1 MASKKKEELLQPEV
15 QTQAQPAAQSTYSA
29 EGLNSRA
36 DVEKAMANASYR
48 PSQQVTDAADALK
61 QWQQNRPADYQSS
74 YQDRINEL
82 LGQLLERE
90 NFQYSYTRDPLYRQY
105 EQLYTQN
112 AHNASADAAAQAA
125 ALTGGYG
132 SSYATSAAQ
141 QAYQQQIGGLASAIP
156 TLYNLALDT
165 YQSGGEE
172 LVNRLDQLN
181 GQEQNAQTL
190 YDRQLQDY
198 YTQLQ
203 QKGEAYNDAYAK
215 DYGQYQEH
223 LNRLDTLHG
232 YYTAQEQAQ
241 INQRQQAFNN
251 IMTVLGIIGDVVQLA
266 ISGIPALPVEAVT
279 LQSPIPCPAQ
289 DVVCLG
295 INYMAHSDEAEKYS
309 ADAFSTQH
317 QDAIYFSK
325 RVSRAVPDGG
335 FIEAHTDLVQKLD
348 YECELAVVLGKDAKD
363 VPAGQTKDYVFGYTI
378 LNDVSARDVQ
388 TAHKQWYFGKS
399 LDGFTPM
406 GPCIVTADEFDTYP
420 PALPI
425 RSRVNGELRQDSNTK
440 LQIFDIDH
448 VIHELSQGMT
458 LKAGTIIATGTPAGV
473 GMGMD
478 PPQFLHP
485 GDTVQCEIEGIGT
498 LTNTVR

>member
-1 MASKKKEELLQPEV
+1 MRFVTCRLPDGVEDPAILSPDG
-15 QTQAQPAAQSTYSA
+15 TQIWPLSWL
-29 EGLNSRA
+29 GL
-36 DVEKAMANASYR
+36 SYETL
-48 PSQQVTDAADALK
+48 SD
-61 QWQQNRPADYQSS
+61 
-74 YQDRINEL
+74 
-82 LGQLLERE
+82 
-90 NFQYSYTRDPLYRQY
+90 
-105 EQLYTQN
+105 
-112 AHNASADAAAQAA
+112 
-125 ALTGGYG
+125 
-132 SSYATSAAQ
+132 
-141 QAYQQQIGGLASAIP
+141 AIP
-156 TLYNLALDT
+156 FLTPQVRAGL
-165 YQSGGEE
+165 
-172 LVNRLDQLN
+172 
-181 GQEQNAQTL
+181 
-190 YDRQLQDY
+190 
-198 YTQLQ
+198 
-203 QKGEAYNDAYAK
+203 
-215 DYGQYQEH
+215 
-223 LNRLDTLHG
+223 
-232 YYTAQEQAQ
+232 
-241 INQRQQAFNN
+241 
-251 IMTVLGIIGDVVQLA
+251 QLA
-266 ISGIPALPVEAVT
+266 TDVRPQFVRPALPVDAVQ

-309 ADAFSTQH
+309 ADAFATKH

-348 YECELAVVLGKDAKD
+348 YECELAVVLGKDARD

-399 LDGFTPM
+399 LDGFTPI

-420 PALPI
+420 PKLGI
-425 RSRVNGELRQDSNTK
+425 RSFVNSEKRQDSNTG

-478 PPQFLHP
+478 PPQFLKP
-485 GDTVQCEIEGIGT
+485 GDTVRCEIDGIGS